1 MPRPES
7 PVDPRAGAVPLF
19 AHDLRL
25 LREKAGG
32 PPYRALARRAHYASA
47 TLARAAAGREL
58 PSLAVTLAYVRACGG
73 DAEEWECR
81 WRAVAADVTR
91 EAIPEPD
98 RHPESDQRLE
108 AGRRLEAERHPESE
122 RRPEADRHPEPERR
136 PKPERHPGPERHPEP
151 LVPAEALP
159 LPEATRPAMRRRWLT
174 ASLVAALVLGGT
186 TSAVLAAGTDP
197 PPPRPAAGMA
207 EMVDVHTAADGT
219 IRAWVNTGDFP
230 GWPWSDPVGMVL
242 GPTDP
247 ALTRFA
253 DLDGDGFDELV
264 RITADGAVT
273 AWRNDKGFPDRPWHV
288 SLVVGTSPTTDTH
301 FADLDGD
308 GRDEMITVDGVVR
321 AWPNTGGF
329 PGRPWGD
336 PVDLGH
342 APPGPTWFADLDGDA
357 RAEVVTLDDTAH
369 VRARRNTGAFPAPPW
384 SAEVDLGPNLADPTC
399 LRFADLDGDG
409 FDELISINT
418 DGTTTA
424 WWNNHSFPRPPV
436 ARLGADRQGLG
447 RRPGPDP
454 LRRPHRPRPA
464 ALTPGVDPGT
474 DRRGRS

>member
-7 PVDPRAGAVPLF
+7 PVDPQAGAVPLF

-32 PPYRALARRAHYASA
+32 PPYRALARRAHYAPA

-91 EAIPEPD
+91 EAT
-98 RHPESDQRLE
+98 
-108 AGRRLEAERHPESE
+108 
-122 RRPEADRHPEPERR
+122 PEPER
-136 PKPERHPGPERHPEP
+136 HPQP
-151 LVPAEALP
+151 LVTAEALP
-159 LPEATRPAMRRRWLT
+159 RPGAPRRAPRRRWLT

-186 TSAVLAAGTDP
+186 TAAVVAAGTDP

-219 IRAWVNTGDFP
+219 IRAWVNTGGFP

-264 RITADGAVT
+264 RITTDGAVT
-273 AWRNDKGFPDRPWHV
+273 AWRNDQGFPDRPWHV
-288 SLVVGTSPTTDTH
+288 SLVVGTSLTTDTH

-357 RAEVVTLDDTAH
+357 KAEVVTRDDTAH
-369 VRARRNTGAFPAPPW
+369 IRARRNTGAFPAPPW

-424 WWNNHSFPRPPV
+424 WWNNHSFPDHPWHASVLIGKGWVGDPV
-436 ARLGADRQGLG
+436 RIQFADLTGADSQG
-447 RRPGPDP
+447 
-454 LRRPHRPRPA
+454 
-464 ALTPGVDPGT
+464 
-474 DRRGRS
+474 